1 MSAFCWPGFDI
12 FYFLPFLV
20 CLFFYFIFFGDSCR
34 LQENYD
40 DARHVRETLGH
51 FAPVKEIRLRRAAHL
66 LFYFFFLLCVR
77 MQLQF
82 ACTQS
87 MAISV
92 FLRINWSISFSRK
105 ANTRTLPKDTNNLL
119 SIRHTKIWMAC
130 NQFGRPRISWA
141 VRSMDRSFVLFVFAK
156 FCVWVASLK
165 LSNVVRWW
173 ETRPNWYADKRVN
186 GKMHK

>member
-1 MSAFCWPGFDI
+1 MHSVGLDSI
-12 FYFLPFLV
+12 
-20 CLFFYFIFFGDSCR
+20 YFIFCLFWYVCSSI
-34 LQENYD
+34 LFFS
-40 DARHVRETLGH
+40 VIVVV
-51 FAPVKEIRLRRAAHL
+51 FKEITMTPVTYVKRLATLHRSRRYVCDVQHICCSI
-66 LFYFFFLLCVR
+66 FFFLLCVR

-173 ETRPNWYADKRVN
+173 ETRPNWYADKRVS